1 MRFPNAYAGVKTL
14 FVGFIFAL
22 LSSVCSTVMLM
33 FLYLS
38 AKVELKDGTLVAVEA
53 SGFTALLVII
63 IGAAVSF
70 ISLISLILEMIG
82 SAKAAKDEETFK
94 VVIYMISVGLAVS
107 AISGIF
113 SGNSKL
119 VGITNLISDFI
130 ELFIGIYILQGIIN
144 LAGKCDNAEMEAN
157 GAKLYKT
164 IIGLYSLVIL
174 FQLFTMVFNG
184 TGVLVA
190 AGIFTV
196 LSGVLSLVQFVFFLM
211 YLANAKTMLSK
222 A

>member
-53 SGFTALLVII
+53 SGFTALSVII

-94 VVIYMISVGLAVS
+94 VVIYMISVSLAVS